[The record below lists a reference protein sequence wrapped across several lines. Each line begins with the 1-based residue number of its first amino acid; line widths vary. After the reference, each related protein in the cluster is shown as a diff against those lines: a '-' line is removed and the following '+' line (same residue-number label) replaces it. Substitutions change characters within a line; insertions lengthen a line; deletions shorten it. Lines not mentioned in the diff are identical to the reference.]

1 MKGTQLVSLPGGEDR
16 SRNKALVVSL
26 ALHGMVLSRFRASK
40 ETWRI
45 TVSYP
50 IREKTVGDLSRMRVV

>member
-1 MKGTQLVSLPGGEDR
+1 MSLPGGEDR

-50 IREKTVGDLSRMRVV
+50 IREKTVGDPSRMRVV